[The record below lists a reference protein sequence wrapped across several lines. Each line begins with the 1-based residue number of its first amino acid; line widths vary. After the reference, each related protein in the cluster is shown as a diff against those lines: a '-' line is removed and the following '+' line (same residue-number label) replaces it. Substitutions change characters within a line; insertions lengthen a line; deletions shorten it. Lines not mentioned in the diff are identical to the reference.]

1 MVQDK
6 DIQEVLFSEET
17 LRRRVAE
24 LGAEITRDYQ
34 GKEPILASVLRGSY
48 IFMADLAR
56 AIDLPVTV
64 DFMAVSSY
72 GAGTKSSGQVQITKD
87 LSEDELR
94 EIARLQGEYASAA
107 FKEHAGKVIEK
118 AGDVIDKTGAA
129 IDGFVDGLKSDDKSK
144 DK

>member
-1 MVQDK
+1 MKRFFIYALLFAAAFSLDSCREKSQVDELKDFIEEVKDK
-6 DIQEVLFSEET
+6 
-17 LRRRVAE
+17 
-24 LGAEITRDYQ
+24 G
-34 GKEPILASVLRGSY
+34 
-48 IFMADLAR
+48 
-56 AIDLPVTV
+56 
-64 DFMAVSSY
+64 SSY
-72 GAGTKSSGQVQITKD
+72 TEEQWEEANKKFSALLGKAKDAKD

-129 IDGFVDGLKSDDKSK
+129 IDGFVDGLKSDDKPK

>member
-1 MVQDK
+1 MNRLDITIVYPEGFESLYRDGVAVRINDPDK
-6 DIQEVLFSEET
+6 
-17 LRRRVAE
+17 
-24 LGAEITRDYQ
+24 G
-34 GKEPILASVLRGSY
+34 
-48 IFMADLAR
+48 
-56 AIDLPVTV
+56 
-64 DFMAVSSY
+64 SSY
-72 GAGTKSSGQVQITKD
+72 TEAQWEEANKKFSALLDKAKDAKD

-129 IDGFVDGLKSDDKSK
+129 IDGFVDGLKSDDQPK